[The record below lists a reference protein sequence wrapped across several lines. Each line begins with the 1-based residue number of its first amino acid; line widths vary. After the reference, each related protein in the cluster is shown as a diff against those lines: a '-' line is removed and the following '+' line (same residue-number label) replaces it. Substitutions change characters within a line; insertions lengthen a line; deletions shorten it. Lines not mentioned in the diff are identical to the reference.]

1 MIIETVFGLL
11 LSFASAGETANTS
24 TKVLSALNTTS
35 KIIKKTENKEMDDSI
50 HEELHQ
56 MTKDFIFKIGDLK

>member
-35 KIIKKTENKEMDDSI
+35 KIIEKTDKKEWRASL
-50 HEELHQ
+50 HEEGHQ
-56 MTKDFIFKIGDLK
+56 MLKDFIREVGK